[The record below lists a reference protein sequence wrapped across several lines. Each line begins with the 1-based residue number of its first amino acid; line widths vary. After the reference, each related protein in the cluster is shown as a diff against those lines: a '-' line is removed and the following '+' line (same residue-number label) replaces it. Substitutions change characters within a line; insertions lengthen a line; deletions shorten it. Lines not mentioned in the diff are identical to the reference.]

1 MSIKVEHYKNGQIKR
16 LVILDKNGNRH
27 NPDGPTVQAWYA
39 DGQEEY
45 REYYLNGTLH
55 NPDGPAVQR
64 WYEDGQEECRSYWA
78 HGNLHNPDGPASQAW
93 YEDGQEEYRDYYLRG
108 KEITEAEFNRKR
120 KKGTVL
126 VTCNGKEVRI
136 SKQSAEAMN
145 LI

>member
-1 MSIKVEHYKNGQIKR
+1 MNIKVEHHKNGQIKR
-16 LVILDKNGNRH
+16 LEIRDENDK
-27 NPDGPTVQAWYA
+27 
-39 DGQEEY
+39 
-45 REYYLNGTLH
+45 LH
-55 NPDGPAVQR
+55 NPDGPAIQE
-64 WYEDGQEECRSYWA
+64 WYENGQEEYRAYWLHGKLHNPCGPAIQCWYENGQEECRSYWR
-78 HGNLHNPDGPASQAW
+78 HDDPHNPYGPASQAW
-93 YEDGQEEYRDYYLRG
+93 YEDGQEEYRYYYLRG